1 MPHDTI
7 AFNITFYQGTSYF
20 TSLLSPSQL
29 RKDELIV
36 ETMAEP
42 NLRGSHKKYRTEVLN
57 L

>member
-29 RKDELIV
+29 RKDELIF
-36 ETMAEP
+36 EAMTEP